1 MKKVTSV
8 LIFLFYVWVLLAQKS
23 TDKEQQWVIKF
34 ADADAMQK
42 SESIFNT
49 KKLGIDDFPILMPL
63 FPAHQIM
70 AKGTKPL
77 SPLSQIF
84 TFKVLMN
91 SEAERLIQNLI
102 DIPGVLYVEPLPEIS
117 LFNVPNDP
125 RISAQYY
132 LPLIKAFDAFEITQ
146 GDTNIVIGIVDTGID
161 FYHEDLQDN
170 IKFNYKDPINGIDD
184 DKDGYIDNFKGW
196 DVAHNDNDPQCEFNS
211 EISGVFHGTSVSGM
225 ASAVANNGIG
235 IAGLGYNTKLLPV
248 KIMDA
253 QGSMASGYQGIV
265 YAADQGCQI
274 INCSWGGTFPSQL
287 GADVI
292 DYAVNYRN
300 CLVIA
305 AAGNSGDDTPYY
317 PASYPGVFSVGASNS
332 KDLKWTKSTYGIEL
346 DVCAPGEAVL
356 LTSQNNGY
364 TYGYGTSYA
373 APLVAGL
380 AALVKAKKPEWT
392 GLQVAEQIRVT
403 ADVIDTV
410 GDNQYFYQQMGY
422 GRINALNA
430 LIIDNKPSV
439 RIEQPEFFTDKNQAL
454 LRGDTLWVSFSAKN
468 YIHQVSNTVI
478 RVTSDSEYL
487 VPIENMVSTGV
498 LDALQ
503 QIDFNES
510 PVRFKMASDMPAD
523 HEVVFDF
530 EMMDASY
537 NDYQKVKVRLN
548 RSYFDISTP
557 FLTTTLTS
565 NGKIAYHNRYERVG
579 KGFVFEQAGNILN
592 DAGIIVANGIQ
603 NMASALFYNYQF
615 ESLQVVDTVSVNK
628 EILKG
633 TTKLQPV
640 ESSNLNLELKQET
653 FAFTSPEYGGSLV
666 HKYTCYNTSDEM
678 VQGLRM
684 ALYSD
689 WDLIS
694 PTANETAFDAELNLF
709 YTYTHTNQVL
719 YAGICLLDEQPGIPY
734 GFDLI
739 AGGNGGMDITGFFS
753 NEQKWF
759 TMNTYRDKAGNEGDS
774 INVASM
780 LSSGAYS
787 VNANDSISITYALIA
802 AKTKYELQQQAKA
815 LRKLF
820 ITETNVVLEQEPGIK
835 IYPNPANKLLYI
847 ENTNVLASRI
857 TLYNSSG
864 MVVKTMELHN
874 RLHQVELDGLPA
886 GLYLVYLESGNKY
899 LCQKLIIVQ

>member
-23 TDKEQQWVIKF
+23 TDRAQYWVIKF

-42 SESIFNT
+42 SEPIFNT
-49 KKLGIDDFPILMPL
+49 KKQGISDFTSLMPL
-63 FPAHQIM
+63 FPAHQTM
-70 AKGTKPL
+70 TKGTKAP
-77 SPLSQIF
+77 SPLSQIY
-84 TFKVLMN
+84 TFKILSN
-91 SEAERLIQNLI
+91 SEAERLIQSLLE
-102 DIPGVLYVEPLPEIS
+102 IPGVLYVEPLPELS

-125 RISAQYY
+125 RVGSQYY
-132 LPLIKAFDAFEITQ
+132 LPLIKAFDAFEISK

-161 FYHEDLQDN
+161 FYHEDLQGN

-184 DKDGYIDNFKGW
+184 DRDGYIDNFKGW
-196 DVAHNDNDPQCEFNS
+196 DVAHNDNDPQCEPNT

-225 ASAVANNGIG
+225 ASAVADNGLG
-235 IAGLGYNTKLLPV
+235 IAGLGYRTKLLPV

-253 QGSMASGYQGIV
+253 EGSMATGYQGIV

-305 AAGNSGDDTPYY
+305 AAGNGGDDTPYY

-364 TYGYGTSYA
+364 TNGYGTSYA

-380 AALVKAKKPEWT
+380 AALVKAQNPEWS
-392 GLQVAEQIRVT
+392 GVQIAEQIRVT

-410 GDNQYFYQQMGY
+410 GDNQYFYHQMGY

-430 LIIDNKPSV
+430 LSIDNRPSV
-439 RIEQPEFFTDKNQAL
+439 RIEQPEFFTNNYQAL
-454 LRGDTLWVSFSAKN
+454 LRGDTLSVCFSAKN
-468 YIHQVSNTVI
+468 YLHQVSNTVI

-487 VPIENMVSTGV
+487 VPIENIVSTGA
-498 LDALQ
+498 LGTLQ
-503 QIDFNES
+503 QIDFNEI
-510 PVRFKMASDMPAD
+510 PVQFKMASNMPAD

-530 EMMDASY
+530 EMKDASY
-537 NDYQKVKVRLN
+537 TDYQKVKIQLN

-557 FLTTTLTS
+557 YITTTLTS
-565 NGKIAYHNRYERVG
+565 NGKIAYHNRYGRIG
-579 KGFVFEQAGNILN
+579 KGFVFEQSGNLLN
-592 DAGIIVANGIQ
+592 DAGIIIANDIQ

-615 ESLQVVDTVSVNK
+615 ETLQVVDTVS
-628 EILKG
+628 ESEGMLKG
-633 TTKLQPV
+633 TTRLQTL
-640 ESSNLNLELKQET
+640 ESVALNLEIKQET
-653 FAFTSPEYGGSLV
+653 YAFYTTELSGSLV
-666 HKYTCYNTSDEM
+666 HKYTLYNTSGGLMD
-678 VQGLRM
+678 GLRM
-684 ALYSD
+684 ALYTD

-694 PTANETAFDAELNLF
+694 PTANETAFDQEQNLF

-719 YAGICLLDEQPGIPY
+719 YAGICLLDNKVGTPY

-780 LSSGAYS
+780 LTSGTYS
-787 VNANDSISITYALIA
+787 VNADDSVSITFALIA
-802 AKTKYELQQQAKA
+802 AKSKYELQQQAKA
-815 LRKLF
+815 LRHLY
-820 ITETNVVLEQEPGIK
+820 IPETNVVLDQDPGLK
-835 IYPNPANKLLYI
+835 IYPNPAKKLLYI
-847 ENTNVLASRI
+847 ENTSGTATRF

-864 MVVKTMELHN
+864 RVVKTMELHN
-874 RLHQVELDGLPA
+874 SLHQFELDGLSA
-886 GLYLVYLESGNKY
+886 GLYFVYLESGKKY
-899 LCQKLIIVQ
+899 LSQKLIIAQ

>member
-8 LIFLFYVWVLLAQKS
+8 LFLLFFWWVLPAQMSKG
-23 TDKEQQWVIKF
+23 DAQYWVIKYT
-34 ADADAMQK
+34 DAEAKLK
-42 SESIFNT
+42 SEKIFSSL
-49 KKLGIDDFPILMPL
+49 KKGTNDPNLLMPL
-63 FPAHQIM
+63 FPAHQNLT
-70 AKGTKPL
+70 KGTKAL
-77 SPLSQIF
+77 SPLAQIF
-84 TFKVLMN
+84 TFKIVMN
-91 SEAERLIQNLI
+91 LETERLIQDLL
-102 DIPGVLYVEPLPEIS
+102 DLPGVVYVEPLPELS
-117 LFNVPNDP
+117 LFDVPNDP
-125 RISAQYY
+125 RLGSQYY
-132 LPLIKAFDAFEITQ
+132 LPLIKAFDAFDITK

-161 FYHEDLQDN
+161 FYHEDLQGN
-170 IKFNYKDPINGIDD
+170 IKFNYKDPINGVDD

-196 DVAHNDNDPQCEFNS
+196 DVAHNDNDPQCESNT

-225 ASAVANNGIG
+225 ASAVANNGLG

-253 QGSMASGYQGIV
+253 EGTLASGYQGIV

-305 AAGNSGDDTPYY
+305 AAGNNGDDTPYY

-346 DVCAPGEAVL
+346 DVCAPGEGVL

-380 AALVKAKKPEWT
+380 AALIKAQKPEWT

-403 ADVIDTV
+403 ADVIDTI

-430 LIIDNKPSV
+430 LSIDNKPSV
-439 RIEQPEFFTDKNQAL
+439 RMEQPEFFTDNNQAL
-454 LRGDTLWVSFSAKN
+454 LRGDTLSVSFSAKN
-468 YIHQVSNTVI
+468 YLHQVTNTVI
-478 RVTSDSEYL
+478 RVSSDSEYL
-487 VPIENMVSTGV
+487 IPIENIVSTG
-498 LDALQ
+498 ALGALEHK
-503 QIDFNES
+503 DFSET
-510 PVRFKMASDMPAD
+510 PVTFKMAADMPAD
-523 HEVVFDF
+523 HDVVFHF
-530 EMMDASY
+530 EMKDASY
-537 NDYQKVKVRLN
+537 NDYQKVKTQLN

-557 FLTTTLTS
+557 YITTTLTS
-565 NGKIAYHNRYERVG
+565 NGKIAYQNRYNKIG
-579 KGFVFEQAGNILN
+579 KGFVFERAGNLLN
-592 DAGIIVANGIQ
+592 DAGIIVAHGIQ

-615 ESLQVVDTVSVNK
+615 ESLQVVDTASVS
-628 EILKG
+628 EGMLKG
-633 TTKLQPV
+633 TARLQTNESTNLKL
-640 ESSNLNLELKQET
+640 EIKQET
-653 FAFTSPEYGGSLV
+653 YAFYTTELSGSLV
-666 HKYTCYNTSDEM
+666 HKYTLFNTSGELMD
-678 VQGLRM
+678 GLRM
-684 ALYSD
+684 ALYTD

-694 PTANETAFDAELNLF
+694 PTANETAFNPELNLF

-719 YAGICLLDEQPGIPY
+719 YAGICLLDDHTGTPY

-780 LSSGAYS
+780 LSSGTYS
-787 VNANDSISITYALIA
+787 VNANDSVSITFALIA
-802 AKTKYELQQQAKA
+802 AKSKHELEQQTEA

-820 ITETNVVLEQEPGIK
+820 IAETNVVLGKDPGIK

-847 ENTNVLASRI
+847 ENTNGLASRF

-864 MVVKTMELHN
+864 MVVKKMNLN
-874 RLHQVELDGLPA
+874 NPLHQVELDGLPA
-886 GLYLVYLESGNKY
+886 GLYFVYLESGKKY
-899 LCQKLIIVQ
+899 LSQKLIIAQ